1 MARMLPPTVGDDAPP
16 GELAVFAALRD
27 APGTDDWVVLHSLEI
42 AHHVSQVQGEADFV
56 VIAPGYGVLVI
67 EVKSHESIE
76 ADGEGRWRYGSRDWV
91 TRSPFEQA
99 SGAQHSIIEYLQ
111 SRGAGPAG
119 YPIFHA
125 AWLTQL
131 SKSKFAPGIGWH
143 EWQLLDAADL
153 GADRVRG
160 AIIRCLEKASAHLGE
175 TVAGYR
181 RVQGQPDAEHTQ
193 RVVDL
198 LIPRF
203 VVELSAKELARR
215 REREQAQFTAEQVR
229 VLDLVAGN
237 PRLLLEG
244 PAGTGKT
251 WVAAEAARRAAAA
264 GQRTLVVV
272 FNRLIEQR
280 LVELCGDGVEV
291 RRIHAL
297 MAQVV
302 DRHAGRNEARRKLDS
317 GRVERDWYDVT
328 LPEQALEAALE
339 LGPQFDYLVL
349 DEAQDVA
356 VDAYLDVLDALLV
369 GGLAQAPVFV
379 TGDFDH
385 QVIYRRH
392 GDAAAGPAAPA
403 ALPAAPAAPAA
414 PPTAP
419 ESARDRLLRRLP
431 SLVQLQLRSNVRTTP
446 EVGRFVAELIGE
458 PTLYSEHRRSDDDQ
472 VSVERLTFSTMDEQQ
487 RLLADAVERIL
498 SEPFTVRELVILSP
512 YRADRSAVGMALSS
526 GAADARLTSRLA
538 PAVAGTGIED
548 STRIRWGTIHEFK
561 GLEAPAVILTDIDL
575 AKEHH
580 RDLLYVGASR
590 ATDRLVVLTAGR
602 QR

>member
-1 MARMLPPTVGDDAPP
+1 MARMLPPTIGEDAPP
-16 GELAVFAALRD
+16 GEHAVFAALRD

-56 VIAPGYGVLVI
+56 IVAPGYGVLVV

-76 ADGEGRWRYGSRDWV
+76 ADGEGRWRYGNRDWV

-339 LGPQFDYLVL
+339 LGPQYDYLVV

-356 VDAYLDVLDALLV
+356 LDPYLDVLDALLV
-369 GGLAQAPVFV
+369 GGLAKAAVFV

-385 QVIYRRH
+385 QVIYRRY
-392 GDAAAGPAAPA
+392 AADDPAPDSRA
-403 ALPAAPAAPAA
+403 
-414 PPTAP
+414 TV
-419 ESARDRLLRRLP
+419 LRRLP
-431 SLVQLQLRSNVRTTP
+431 NLMQLTLRSNVRTTP
-446 EVGRFVAELIGE
+446 EVARFVAELIGE
-458 PTLYSEHRRSDDDQ
+458 PTLYTEHRRTDDDL
-472 VSVERLTFSTMDEQQ
+472 VSVEQHRFTTMDEQQ
-487 RLLADAVERIL
+487 SLLADAVERIL

-512 YRADRSAVGMALSS
+512 YRADRSAVGTALSS
-526 GAADARLTSRLA
+526 GSADARLTSRLA
-538 PAVAGTGIED
+538 PAVHGTGIED
-548 STRIRWGTIHEFK
+548 ATRIRWGTIHEFK

-575 AKEHH
+575 SKEYH

-590 ATDRLVVLTAGR
+590 ATDRLVVLTAG
-602 QR
+602 